1 MISSARIPASIVTRA
16 VPPCPTESVRVEA
29 PPSEQQRKLEQ
40 LMLHAKALQLLSSA
54 LSLAKEQLRA
64 RHLVPTV
71 AVRKGK
77 LACCFISRE

>member
-1 MISSARIPASIVTRA
+1 MET
-16 VPPCPTESVRVEA
+16 

-64 RHLVPTV
+64 RHLVPTA
-71 AVRKGK
+71 AVRKGERTGGS
-77 LACCFISRE
+77 LCTGGRGGGSGEGPGHGR